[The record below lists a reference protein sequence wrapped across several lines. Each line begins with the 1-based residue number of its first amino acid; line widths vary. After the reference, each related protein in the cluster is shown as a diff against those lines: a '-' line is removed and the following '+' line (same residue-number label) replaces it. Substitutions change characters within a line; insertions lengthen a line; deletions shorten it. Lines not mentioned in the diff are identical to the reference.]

1 MQIFVSFILRLYN
14 DMPKVKK
21 RKRHKKEPAKAG
33 SFLIL
38 SVCANFNGLRLVAE
52 FDDCYS

>member
-38 SVCANFNGLRLVAE
+38 SVCANFNGCASI
-52 FDDCYS
+52 F